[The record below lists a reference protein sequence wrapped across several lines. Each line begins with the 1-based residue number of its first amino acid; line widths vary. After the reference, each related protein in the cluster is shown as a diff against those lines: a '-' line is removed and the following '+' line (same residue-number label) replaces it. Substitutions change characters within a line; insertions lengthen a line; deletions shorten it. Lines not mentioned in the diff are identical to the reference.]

1 MSIPTIQARVAQV
14 RSLAPD
20 VREVV
25 LAPLGPPIAFA
36 AGQWISV
43 QLPIGPRPPLIR
55 AYSLAAP
62 PSSSGELVLCF
73 DLVPGGLGSS
83 YLHGLAAGA
92 ELTIAGPFGNFVL
105 PDPPPPRL
113 LLATRFTGVV
123 PMRCLL
129 LELERRGWPVER
141 VDLVYGAR
149 DSAELIY
156 HRELRDWAARHPGA
170 HYLPTAPGGGEGID
184 SRDEIDIVRAIAAA
198 ARDNGAAPPRLTP
211 MVSGV
216 KSFVRPL
223 RQALIEEFGF
233 TRRDVLVEIYD

>member
-1 MSIPTIQARVAQV
+1 MSIPTIQARIERV
-14 RSLAPD
+14 RALAPD

-25 LAPLGPPIAFA
+25 LAPLGPPLEFM

-43 QLPIGPRPPLIR
+43 QLPIGPHPPLIR

-62 PSSSGELVLCF
+62 PSPAGELVLCL

-83 YLHGLAAGA
+83 YLHGLEPDA

-105 PDPPPPRL
+105 PDPAPPRL
-113 LLATRFTGVV
+113 LLAARFTGVV
-123 PMRCLL
+123 PIRSMLL
-129 LELERRGWPVER
+129 DLARQGWPVEQ

-156 HRELRDWAARHPGA
+156 HAEFVDWAAHHPGA
-170 HYLPTAPGGGEGID
+170 RYFPSAPGGGPGID
-184 SRDEIDIVRAIAAA
+184 SRSEIDIVRELAAQTSSPS
-198 ARDNGAAPPRLTP
+198 RFVP

-216 KSFVRPL
+216 KEFVRPL
-223 RQALIEEFGF
+223 RQMLIEEFGF
-233 TRRDVLVEIYD
+233 ARRAVRCEIYN

>member
-1 MSIPTIQARVAQV
+1 MAIPTIQARIERV

-25 LAPLGPPIAFA
+25 LAPLGAPLAFK

-62 PSSSGELVLCF
+62 PSPAGELVLCY

-83 YLHGLAAGA
+83 YLQGLDTGA

-105 PDPPPPRL
+105 PDPAPPRL
-113 LLATRFTGVV
+113 LLAARFTGVV
-123 PMRCLL
+123 PIRCMLL
-129 LELERRGWPVER
+129 DLERQGWPVER

-156 HRELRDWAARHPGA
+156 HAEFVDWAARHPGVRYFPCA
-170 HYLPTAPGGGEGID
+170 AGGGSGID
-184 SRDEIDIVRAIAAA
+184 SRSEIDIVRELATAAQTSSPS
-198 ARDNGAAPPRLTP
+198 RFVP
-211 MVSGV
+211 MTSGV
-216 KSFVRPL
+216 KEFVRPL
-223 RQALIEEFGF
+223 RQMLIEEFGF
-233 TRRDVLVEIYD
+233 ARRDVRCEIYD